1 MKREKGLRR
10 LPRGQRRSVEVAVP
24 KGFGGSNPLLRI
36 QKNAI
41 DAFILLRKG
50 VYLIAKKTK
59 IDLGWIN
66 SEGEEKMKQI
76 ESGVVSGG
84 EEVKTQGNEELEE
97 ILERSRTV
105 IKVIG
110 CGGSGTNTIQRMT
123 EEGIFGAELFAL
135 NTDAQ
140 HLLFSKVERKLLI
153 GKKTT
158 RGLGAG
164 SIPRLGEEAAKENE
178 DDIKSI
184 IEGADMVFV
193 TCGLGGGTG
202 TGAAPVVAQAAQD
215 AGALTIGVVTLPF
228 SAEGEVRIENMD
240 TGLETLREHTDT
252 LIVIPND
259 KLLDVVP
266 RLPLN
271 DAFRVADDVLMRA
284 VKGITELITK
294 PGLIN
299 LDFADVRTVMKD
311 GGMAMIG
318 FGESDGQ
325 NKAIDS
331 VRKAL
336 SSPLLEVDVSEA
348 KSALVN
354 VTGGDDMTVEEAE
367 GALQEVYRM
376 MNSDARII
384 WGVQLSPELKN
395 TMRTLLVVT
404 GVKSEQIY
412 ARKELKKEK
421 YGIEIVR

>member
-1 MKREKGLRR
+1 MRQIGDET
-10 LPRGQRRSVEVAVP
+10 V
-24 KGFGGSNPLLRI
+24 
-36 QKNAI
+36 
-41 DAFILLRKG
+41 
-50 VYLIAKKTK
+50 
-59 IDLGWIN
+59 
-66 SEGEEKMKQI
+66 SEG
-76 ESGVVSGG
+76 S
-84 EEVKTQGNEELEE
+84 EVKTMESGELEKV
-97 ILERSRTV
+97 LERSRTV

-123 EEGIFGAELFAL
+123 EEGIYGAELFAV

-140 HLLFSKVERKLLI
+140 DLLFKKVERKLLI

-164 SIPRLGEEAAKENE
+164 SIPRIGEEAARENE
-178 DDIKSI
+178 SDIKTI
-184 IEGADMVFV
+184 VEDADMVFI

-202 TGAAPVVAQAAQD
+202 TGSAPVVAQAAQE

-228 SAEGEVRIENMD
+228 SAEGLVRIEN
-240 TGLETLREHTDT
+240 TNYGLEKLRETTDT

-271 DAFRVADDVLMRA
+271 DAFKVADEVLMRS
-284 VKGITELITK
+284 VKGLTELITK

-325 NKAIDS
+325 SKAIES

-336 SSPLLEVDVSEA
+336 SSPLLEVDVTDA
-348 KSALVN
+348 KAALVN
-354 VTGGDDMTVEEAE
+354 VIGGEDMTVEEAE

-376 MNSDARII
+376 MNDEARII
-384 WGVQLSPELKN
+384 WGVQVSPELKN
-395 TMRTLLVVT
+395 MIRTLLIVT
-404 GVKSEQIY
+404 GVKSDQIY
-412 ARKELKKEK
+412 AGRDVRREK
-421 YGIEIVR
+421 FGIDIVH

>member
-1 MKREKGLRR
+1 MRQIGDE
-10 LPRGQRRSVEVAVP
+10 P
-24 KGFGGSNPLLRI
+24 
-36 QKNAI
+36 
-41 DAFILLRKG
+41 
-50 VYLIAKKTK
+50 VYK
-59 IDLGWIN
+59 
-66 SEGEEKMKQI
+66 
-76 ESGVVSGG
+76 G
-84 EEVKTQGNEELEE
+84 EEVKMMGDEELEKS
-97 ILERSRTV
+97 LERARTI

-123 EEGIFGAELFAL
+123 EEGIFGAELFAM

-164 SIPRLGEEAAKENE
+164 SIPRLGEEAARENE
-178 DDIKSI
+178 SDIKAI
-184 IEGADMVFV
+184 VENADMVFV

-202 TGAAPVVAQAAQD
+202 TGASPVVAQAAQE

-228 SAEGEVRIENMD
+228 SAEGAIRMEN
-240 TGLETLREHTDT
+240 TTYGLEMLRENTDT

-271 DAFRVADDVLMRA
+271 EAFRVADEVLMRS
-284 VKGITELITK
+284 VKGLTELITK

-325 NKAIDS
+325 NKAIES
-331 VRKAL
+331 VRKAV
-336 SSPLLEVDVSEA
+336 SSPLLEVDVTDA

-354 VTGGDDMTVEEAE
+354 VIGGEDMTVEEAE
-367 GALQEVYRM
+367 GALQEVYKM
-376 MNSDARII
+376 MNPDARII
-384 WGVQLSPELKN
+384 WGVQISPELKN
-395 TMRTLLVVT
+395 MIRTLLIVT

-412 ARKELKKEK
+412 ARKDVKKEK
-421 YGIEIVR
+421 FGIEIVR

>member
-1 MKREKGLRR
+1 MRQIGDE
-10 LPRGQRRSVEVAVP
+10 PVYEGQ
-24 KGFGGSNPLLRI
+24 
-36 QKNAI
+36 
-41 DAFILLRKG
+41 
-50 VYLIAKKTK
+50 
-59 IDLGWIN
+59 
-66 SEGEEKMKQI
+66 
-76 ESGVVSGG
+76 
-84 EEVKTQGNEELEE
+84 EVKIMRDEELEKS
-97 ILERSRTV
+97 LERARTI

-123 EEGIFGAELFAL
+123 EEGVFGAELFAL

-140 HLLFSKVERKLLI
+140 HLLFSKVERRLLI

-164 SIPRLGEEAAKENE
+164 SIPRFGEEAARENE
-178 DDIKSI
+178 TDIKALV
-184 IEGADMVFV
+184 ENADMVFV

-202 TGAAPVVAQAAQD
+202 TGAAPVVAQAAQE

-228 SAEGEVRIENMD
+228 SAEGAIRMDNMAY
-240 TGLETLREHTDT
+240 GLERLRENTDT

-271 DAFRVADDVLMRA
+271 EAFRVADEVLMRS
-284 VKGITELITK
+284 VKGLTELITK

-325 NKAIDS
+325 NKAIES
-331 VRKAL
+331 VRKAV
-336 SSPLLEVDVSEA
+336 SSPLLEVDVTDA
-348 KSALVN
+348 KAALVN
-354 VTGGDDMTVEEAE
+354 VIGGEDMTVEEAE
-367 GALQEVYRM
+367 GALQEVYKM
-376 MNSDARII
+376 MNPDARII
-384 WGVQLSPELKN
+384 WGVQIGPELKN
-395 TMRTLLVVT
+395 MIRTLLIVT

-412 ARKELKKEK
+412 ARKDIKKEK
-421 YGIEIVR
+421 FGIEIVR

>member
-1 MKREKGLRR
+1 MKHI
-10 LPRGQRRSVEVAVP
+10 
-24 KGFGGSNPLLRI
+24 GSGV
-36 QKNAI
+36 
-41 DAFILLRKG
+41 IL
-50 VYLIAKKTK
+50 
-59 IDLGWIN
+59 
-66 SEGEEKMKQI
+66 EGE
-76 ESGVVSGG
+76 
-84 EEVKTQGNEELEE
+84 EEVKTMGDEELEGL
-97 ILERSRTV
+97 LERSRTV
-105 IKVIG
+105 IKVSG

-123 EEGIFGAELFAL
+123 EEGVFGAELFAL

-140 HLLFSKVERKLLI
+140 HLLYAKVENKLLI

-164 SIPRLGEEAAKENE
+164 SIPRLGEEAAKEDE
-178 DDIKSI
+178 DDIKGI
-184 IEGADMVFV
+184 VDDADMVFV

-202 TGAAPVVAQAAQD
+202 TGAAPVVAQASQD

-228 SAEGEVRIENMD
+228 SAEGDVRRENTD
-240 TGLETLREHTDT
+240 TGLEMLRENTDT

-259 KLLDVVP
+259 KLLDIVP
-266 RLPLN
+266 RLSLN

-325 NKAIDS
+325 NKAIES

-336 SSPLLEVDVSEA
+336 SSPLLEVDVSGA

-367 GALQEVYRM
+367 GALQEVYNM
-376 MNSDARII
+376 MNPEARII
-384 WGVQLSPELKN
+384 WGVQVSPELKN

-404 GVKSEQIY
+404 GVKSDQIY
-412 ARKELKKEK
+412 ERREIKKEK

>member
-1 MKREKGLRR
+1 
-10 LPRGQRRSVEVAVP
+10 
-24 KGFGGSNPLLRI
+24 
-36 QKNAI
+36 
-41 DAFILLRKG
+41 
-50 VYLIAKKTK
+50 
-59 IDLGWIN
+59 
-66 SEGEEKMKQI
+66 MKQI
-76 ESGVVSGG
+76 
-84 EEVKTQGNEELEE
+84 GNERVCEGVEAEAKIVGDEELQKT
-97 ILERSRTV
+97 LERARTV

-123 EEGIFGAELFAL
+123 EEGIFGAELYAL

-164 SIPRLGEEAAKENE
+164 SIPRLGEEAARENE
-178 DDIKSI
+178 SEIRAMV
-184 IEGADMVFV
+184 ENADMVFV

-202 TGAAPVVAQAAQD
+202 TGAAPVVAEAAQE

-228 SAEGEVRIENMD
+228 SAEGAVRMENMLY
-240 TGLETLREHTDT
+240 GLERLREHTDT

-259 KLLDVVP
+259 KLLNVVP

-271 DAFRVADDVLMRA
+271 EAFRVADEVLMRS
-284 VKGITELITK
+284 VKGLTELITK

-325 NKAIDS
+325 NKAIES

-336 SSPLLEVDVSEA
+336 SSPLLEVDVTDA

-354 VTGGDDMTVEEAE
+354 VIGGEDMTVEEAE
-367 GALQEVYRM
+367 GALQEIYKM
-376 MNSDARII
+376 LSPEARII
-384 WGVQLSPELKN
+384 WGVQISPEMKN
-395 TMRTLLVVT
+395 MIRTLLIVT
-404 GVKSEQIY
+404 GVKSDQIY
-412 ARKELKKEK
+412 ARKDVKRERF
-421 YGIEIVR
+421 GIEIVR

>member
-1 MKREKGLRR
+1 M
-10 LPRGQRRSVEVAVP
+10 QA
-24 KGFGGSNPLLRI
+24 
-36 QKNAI
+36 
-41 DAFILLRKG
+41 
-50 VYLIAKKTK
+50 
-59 IDLGWIN
+59 
-66 SEGEEKMKQI
+66 
-76 ESGVVSGG
+76 
-84 EEVKTQGNEELEE
+84 EELEKV
-97 ILERSRTV
+97 LEQSRTI

-123 EEGIFGAELFAL
+123 EEGIFGAELYAL

-153 GKKTT
+153 GRKTT

-164 SIPRLGEEAAKENE
+164 SIPKLGEEAARENDADIRTIVE
-178 DDIKSI
+178 D
-184 IEGADMVFV
+184 ADMVFV

-202 TGAAPVVAQAAQD
+202 TGSAPVVAQAAQE

-228 SAEGEVRIENMD
+228 SAEGEVRRDNMD
-240 TGLETLREHTDT
+240 YGLSRLRENTDT

-271 DAFRVADDVLMRA
+271 EAFKVADDVLMRA
-284 VKGITELITK
+284 VKGLTELITK

-325 NKAIDS
+325 SKAIES

-336 SSPLLEVDVSEA
+336 SSPLLEVEVSDA
-348 KSALVN
+348 KAALVN
-354 VTGGDDMTVEEAE
+354 VIGGSDMTVEEAE

-376 MNSDARII
+376 MNPDARII
-384 WGVQLSPELKN
+384 WGVQISPELKN
-395 TMRTLLVVT
+395 MIRTLLIVT
-404 GVKSEQIY
+404 GVKSDQIY
-412 ARKELKKEK
+412 ERKEVRKERF
-421 YGIEIVR
+421 GIEIVH

>member
-1 MKREKGLRR
+1 MRQMGNET
-10 LPRGQRRSVEVAVP
+10 V
-24 KGFGGSNPLLRI
+24 
-36 QKNAI
+36 
-41 DAFILLRKG
+41 
-50 VYLIAKKTK
+50 
-59 IDLGWIN
+59 
-66 SEGEEKMKQI
+66 SE
-76 ESGVVSGG
+76 G
-84 EEVKTQGNEELEE
+84 EEVKTMDSEE
-97 ILERSRTV
+97 IEKVLEKSRTI

-140 HLLFSKVERKLLI
+140 HLLFSKVDRKLLI

-164 SIPRLGEEAAKENE
+164 SIPRLGEEAARENDTDIRAMVE
-178 DDIKSI
+178 D
-184 IEGADMVFV
+184 ADMVFV

-202 TGAAPVVAQAAQD
+202 TGSAPVVAQASQEV
-215 AGALTIGVVTLPF
+215 GALTIGVVTLPF
-228 SAEGEVRIENMD
+228 SAEGEVRIENMYY
-240 TGLETLREHTDT
+240 GLDKLRENTDT

-271 DAFRVADDVLMRA
+271 EAFKVADDVLMRS
-284 VKGITELITK
+284 VKGLTELITK

-325 NKAIDS
+325 NKAIES

-336 SSPLLEVDVSEA
+336 SSPLLEVEVSDA
-348 KSALVN
+348 KAALVN
-354 VTGGDDMTVEEAE
+354 VIGGEDMTVEEAE

-376 MNSDARII
+376 MNPEARII
-384 WGVQLSPELKN
+384 WGVQVSPELKN
-395 TMRTLLVVT
+395 MIRTLLIVT

-412 ARKELKKEK
+412 DRKDVKKEK
-421 YGIEIVR
+421 FGIEIVR

>member
-1 MKREKGLRR
+1 
-10 LPRGQRRSVEVAVP
+10 
-24 KGFGGSNPLLRI
+24 
-36 QKNAI
+36 
-41 DAFILLRKG
+41 
-50 VYLIAKKTK
+50 
-59 IDLGWIN
+59 
-66 SEGEEKMKQI
+66 MKQI
-76 ESGVVSGG
+76 GSKAVLE
-84 EEVKTQGNEELEE
+84 EREVKTSENDELEG
-97 ILERSRTV
+97 ILERSKTI

-110 CGGSGTNTIQRMT
+110 CGGSGTNSIQRMT
-123 EEGIFGAELFAL
+123 EEGVFGAELFAL

-140 HLLFSKVERKLLI
+140 HLLFSKVERRLLI

-178 DDIKSI
+178 DDIKLI
-184 IEGADMVFV
+184 IEDADMVFV

-215 AGALTIGVVTLPF
+215 VGALTIGVVTLPF
-228 SAEGEVRIENMD
+228 SAEGEVRMENMD
-240 TGLETLREHTDT
+240 TGLETLRANTDT

-325 NKAIDS
+325 NKATES

-336 SSPLLEVDVSEA
+336 SSPLLEVDVSAA

-354 VTGGDDMTVEEAE
+354 VTGGEDMTVEEAE

-395 TMRTLLVVT
+395 RMRTLLVVT

>member
-1 MKREKGLRR
+1 MN
-10 LPRGQRRSVEVAVP
+10 QVESGAV
-24 KGFGGSNPLLRI
+24 L
-36 QKNAI
+36 
-41 DAFILLRKG
+41 
-50 VYLIAKKTK
+50 
-59 IDLGWIN
+59 
-66 SEGEEKMKQI
+66 EGEEARIM
-76 ESGVVSGG
+76 
-84 EEVKTQGNEELEE
+84 GNAELEGM
-97 ILERSRTV
+97 LEKARTV

-110 CGGSGTNTIQRMT
+110 CGGSGTNSIQRMT
-123 EEGIFGAELFAL
+123 EEGIFGADLFAL

-164 SIPRLGEEAAKENE
+164 SIPRLGEEAARENE

-184 IEGADMVFV
+184 VDDADMVFV

-202 TGAAPVVAQAAQD
+202 TGSAPIVAQAAQD

-228 SAEGEVRIENMD
+228 HAEGEVRRENCNM
-240 TGLETLREHTDT
+240 GLEALRENTDT

-259 KLLDVVP
+259 KLLDTVP

-294 PGLIN
+294 SGLIN

-325 NKAIDS
+325 DKAIES
-331 VRKAL
+331 VKKAL
-336 SSPLLEVDVSEA
+336 SSPLLEVDVADA
-348 KSALVN
+348 KAALIN

-367 GALQEVYRM
+367 GSLQEVYKL
-376 MNSDARII
+376 MNPETRII
-384 WGVQLSPELKN
+384 WGVQISSELQN

-412 ARKELKKEK
+412 ARKDMKGER
-421 YGIEIVR
+421 YGIELVQ

>member
-1 MKREKGLRR
+1 MRQIGNET
-10 LPRGQRRSVEVAVP
+10 V
-24 KGFGGSNPLLRI
+24 
-36 QKNAI
+36 
-41 DAFILLRKG
+41 
-50 VYLIAKKTK
+50 T
-59 IDLGWIN
+59 
-66 SEGEEKMKQI
+66 EE
-76 ESGVVSGG
+76 
-84 EEVKTQGNEELEE
+84 EEVKTMADGELEKA
-97 ILERSRTV
+97 LEKARTI
-105 IKVIG
+105 IKVLG

-123 EEGIFGAELFAL
+123 EEGIFGAELFAM

-164 SIPRLGEEAAKENE
+164 SIPRLGEEAAREN
-178 DDIKSI
+178 DTDIKTI
-184 IEGADMVFV
+184 VEDADMVFV

-202 TGAAPVVAQAAQD
+202 TGSAPVVAQAAQE

-228 SAEGEVRIENMD
+228 SAEGEVRIEN
-240 TGLETLREHTDT
+240 TEYGLEKLRENTDT

-259 KLLDVVP
+259 KLLDAVP

-271 DAFRVADDVLMRA
+271 EAFKVADDVLMRA

-318 FGESDGQ
+318 FGEADGQ
-325 NKAIDS
+325 NKAIES

-336 SSPLLEVDVSEA
+336 SSPLLEVEVTNA
-348 KSALVN
+348 KAALVN
-354 VTGGDDMTVEEAE
+354 VIGGEDMTVEEAE

-376 MNSDARII
+376 MNPEARII
-384 WGVQLSPELKN
+384 WGVQVSPELKN
-395 TMRTLLVVT
+395 MIRTLLIVT

-412 ARKELKKEK
+412 ARKDVKKERF
-421 YGIEIVR
+421 GIEIVR

>member
-1 MKREKGLRR
+1 MRQIGDE
-10 LPRGQRRSVEVAVP
+10 PVYEGQ
-24 KGFGGSNPLLRI
+24 
-36 QKNAI
+36 
-41 DAFILLRKG
+41 
-50 VYLIAKKTK
+50 
-59 IDLGWIN
+59 
-66 SEGEEKMKQI
+66 
-76 ESGVVSGG
+76 
-84 EEVKTQGNEELEE
+84 EVKIMRDEELEKS
-97 ILERSRTV
+97 LERARTI

-123 EEGIFGAELFAL
+123 EEGVFGAELFAL

-140 HLLFSKVERKLLI
+140 HLLFSKVERRLLI

-164 SIPRLGEEAAKENE
+164 SIPRLGEEAARENE
-178 DDIKSI
+178 TDIKALV
-184 IEGADMVFV
+184 ENADMVFV

-202 TGAAPVVAQAAQD
+202 TGAAPVVAQAAQE

-228 SAEGEVRIENMD
+228 SAEGAIRMDNMAY
-240 TGLETLREHTDT
+240 GLERLRENTDT

-271 DAFRVADDVLMRA
+271 EAFRVADEVLMRS
-284 VKGITELITK
+284 VKGLTELITK

-325 NKAIDS
+325 NKAIES
-331 VRKAL
+331 VRKAV
-336 SSPLLEVDVSEA
+336 SSPLLEVDVTDA
-348 KSALVN
+348 KAALVN
-354 VTGGDDMTVEEAE
+354 VIGGEDMTVEEAE
-367 GALQEVYRM
+367 GALQEVYKM
-376 MNSDARII
+376 MNPDARII
-384 WGVQLSPELKN
+384 WGVQIGPELKN
-395 TMRTLLVVT
+395 MIRTLLIVT

-412 ARKELKKEK
+412 ARKDLKKEK
-421 YGIEIVR
+421 FGIEIVR

>member
-1 MKREKGLRR
+1 
-10 LPRGQRRSVEVAVP
+10 
-24 KGFGGSNPLLRI
+24 
-36 QKNAI
+36 
-41 DAFILLRKG
+41 
-50 VYLIAKKTK
+50 
-59 IDLGWIN
+59 
-66 SEGEEKMKQI
+66 MKQVG
-76 ESGVVSGG
+76 SGVVLEGK
-84 EEVKTQGNEELEE
+84 EEVKTMGDEELEG
-97 ILERSRTV
+97 LLKRSRTV
-105 IKVIG
+105 IKVSG

-140 HLLFSKVERKLLI
+140 HLLYAKVEKKLLI

-164 SIPRLGEEAAKENE
+164 SIPRLGEESARE
-178 DDIKSI
+178 DEEDIKAI
-184 IEGADMVFV
+184 VEDADMVFV

-202 TGAAPVVAQAAQD
+202 TGASPVVAQAAQD
-215 AGALTIGVVTLPF
+215 VGALTIGVVTLPF
-228 SAEGEVRIENMD
+228 SAEGNVRRENTD
-240 TGLETLREHTDT
+240 TGLEMLREHTDT

-259 KLLDVVP
+259 KLLDIVP
-266 RLPLN
+266 RLSLN

-325 NKAIDS
+325 NKAIES

-336 SSPLLEVDVSEA
+336 SSPLLEVDVSDA

-354 VTGGDDMTVEEAE
+354 VTGGEDMTVEEAE
-367 GALQEVYRM
+367 GALQEVYKM
-376 MNSDARII
+376 MNPDARII
-384 WGVQLSPELKN
+384 WGVQISPELKN

-412 ARKELKKEK
+412 ARKEMKKEK

>member
-1 MKREKGLRR
+1 MREIGDE
-10 LPRGQRRSVEVAVP
+10 PVCE
-24 KGFGGSNPLLRI
+24 
-36 QKNAI
+36 
-41 DAFILLRKG
+41 
-50 VYLIAKKTK
+50 
-59 IDLGWIN
+59 
-66 SEGEEKMKQI
+66 
-76 ESGVVSGG
+76 G
-84 EEVKTQGNEELEE
+84 EEVKIMRDEELEKS
-97 ILERSRTV
+97 LERARTI

-123 EEGIFGAELFAL
+123 EEGVFGAELFAL

-140 HLLFSKVERKLLI
+140 HLLFSKVERRLLI

-164 SIPRLGEEAAKENE
+164 SIPRLGEEAARENE
-178 DDIKSI
+178 SDIKTI
-184 IEGADMVFV
+184 VENADMVFV

-202 TGAAPVVAQAAQD
+202 TGAAPIVAQAAQE

-228 SAEGEVRIENMD
+228 SAEGMIRMDNMAY
-240 TGLETLREHTDT
+240 GLERLRENTDT

-271 DAFRVADDVLMRA
+271 EAFRVADEVLMRS

-325 NKAIDS
+325 NKAIES
-331 VRKAL
+331 VRKAV
-336 SSPLLEVDVSEA
+336 SSPLLEVDVTDA
-348 KSALVN
+348 KAALVN
-354 VTGGDDMTVEEAE
+354 VIGGEDMTVEEAE
-367 GALQEVYRM
+367 GALQEVYKM
-376 MNSDARII
+376 MNPDARII
-384 WGVQLSPELKN
+384 WGVQVSPELKN
-395 TMRTLLVVT
+395 MIRTLLIVT

-412 ARKELKKEK
+412 ARKDIKKEK
-421 YGIEIVR
+421 FGIEIVR

>member
-1 MKREKGLRR
+1 MRQMGDET
-10 LPRGQRRSVEVAVP
+10 
-24 KGFGGSNPLLRI
+24 I
-36 QKNAI
+36 
-41 DAFILLRKG
+41 
-50 VYLIAKKTK
+50 
-59 IDLGWIN
+59 
-66 SEGEEKMKQI
+66 
-76 ESGVVSGG
+76 SGG
-84 EEVKTQGNEELEE
+84 DEVKTMEAEELEKV
-97 ILERSRTV
+97 LERSRTI

-123 EEGIFGAELFAL
+123 EEGIYGADLFAL

-140 HLLFSKVERKLLI
+140 HLLFSKVDRKLLI

-164 SIPRLGEEAAKENE
+164 SIPRLGEEAAREN
-178 DDIKSI
+178 DTDIKSMV
-184 IEGADMVFV
+184 EDADMVFV

-202 TGAAPVVAQAAQD
+202 TGSAPVVAQAAQE

-228 SAEGEVRIENMD
+228 SAEGQVRIENMD
-240 TGLETLREHTDT
+240 YGLEKLRENTDT

-271 DAFRVADDVLMRA
+271 EAFKVADDVLMRS
-284 VKGITELITK
+284 VKGLTELITK

-325 NKAIDS
+325 NKAIES

-336 SSPLLEVDVSEA
+336 SSPLLEVEVTDA
-348 KSALVN
+348 KAALVN
-354 VTGGDDMTVEEAE
+354 VIGGGDMTVEEAE

-376 MNSDARII
+376 MNPEARII
-384 WGVQLSPELKN
+384 WGVQVSPELKN
-395 TMRTLLVVT
+395 MIRTLLIVT

-412 ARKELKKEK
+412 DRKDMKKEK
-421 YGIEIVR
+421 FGIDIVR

>member
-1 MKREKGLRR
+1 M
-10 LPRGQRRSVEVAVP
+10 QA
-24 KGFGGSNPLLRI
+24 
-36 QKNAI
+36 
-41 DAFILLRKG
+41 
-50 VYLIAKKTK
+50 
-59 IDLGWIN
+59 
-66 SEGEEKMKQI
+66 
-76 ESGVVSGG
+76 
-84 EEVKTQGNEELEE
+84 EELEKV
-97 ILERSRTV
+97 LEQARTI

-123 EEGIFGAELFAL
+123 EEGIFGAELYAL

-153 GKKTT
+153 GRKTT

-164 SIPRLGEEAAKENE
+164 SIPKLGEEAARENDADIRTIVE
-178 DDIKSI
+178 D
-184 IEGADMVFV
+184 ADMVFV

-202 TGAAPVVAQAAQD
+202 TGSAPVVAQAAQE

-228 SAEGEVRIENMD
+228 SAEGEVRHDNMD
-240 TGLETLREHTDT
+240 YGLSRLRENTDT

-271 DAFRVADDVLMRA
+271 EAFKVADDVLMRA
-284 VKGITELITK
+284 VKGLTELITK

-325 NKAIDS
+325 SKAIES

-336 SSPLLEVDVSEA
+336 SSPLLEVEVSDA
-348 KSALVN
+348 KAALVN
-354 VTGGDDMTVEEAE
+354 VIGGNDMTVEEAE

-376 MNSDARII
+376 MNPDARII
-384 WGVQLSPELKN
+384 WGVQVSPELKN
-395 TMRTLLVVT
+395 MIRTLLIVT
-404 GVKSEQIY
+404 GVKSDQIY
-412 ARKELKKEK
+412 ERKEVRKERF
-421 YGIEIVR
+421 GIEIVH

>member
-1 MKREKGLRR
+1 MRQIGNEAF
-10 LPRGQRRSVEVAVP
+10 S
-24 KGFGGSNPLLRI
+24 
-36 QKNAI
+36 QK
-41 DAFILLRKG
+41 
-50 VYLIAKKTK
+50 
-59 IDLGWIN
+59 
-66 SEGEEKMKQI
+66 EEIRTMQA
-76 ESGVVSGG
+76 
-84 EEVKTQGNEELEE
+84 EELEKV
-97 ILERSRTV
+97 LEQARTI

-123 EEGIFGAELFAL
+123 EEGIFGAELYAL

-153 GKKTT
+153 GRKTT

-164 SIPRLGEEAAKENE
+164 SIPKLGEEAARENDADIRTIVE
-178 DDIKSI
+178 D
-184 IEGADMVFV
+184 ADMVFV

-202 TGAAPVVAQAAQD
+202 TGSAPVVAQAAQE

-228 SAEGEVRIENMD
+228 SAEGEVRRDNMD
-240 TGLETLREHTDT
+240 YGLSRLRENTDT

-271 DAFRVADDVLMRA
+271 EAFKVADDVLMRA
-284 VKGITELITK
+284 VKGLTELITK

-325 NKAIDS
+325 SKAIES

-336 SSPLLEVDVSEA
+336 SSPLLEVEVSDA
-348 KSALVN
+348 KAALVN
-354 VTGGDDMTVEEAE
+354 VIGGNDMTVEEAE

-376 MNSDARII
+376 MNPDARII
-384 WGVQLSPELKN
+384 WGVQVSPELKN
-395 TMRTLLVVT
+395 MIRTLLIVT

-412 ARKELKKEK
+412 ERKEVRKERF
-421 YGIEIVR
+421 GIEIVH

>member
-1 MKREKGLRR
+1 M
-10 LPRGQRRSVEVAVP
+10 QA
-24 KGFGGSNPLLRI
+24 
-36 QKNAI
+36 
-41 DAFILLRKG
+41 
-50 VYLIAKKTK
+50 
-59 IDLGWIN
+59 
-66 SEGEEKMKQI
+66 
-76 ESGVVSGG
+76 
-84 EEVKTQGNEELEE
+84 EELEKV
-97 ILERSRTV
+97 LEQARTI

-123 EEGIFGAELFAL
+123 EEGIFGAELYAL

-140 HLLFSKVERKLLI
+140 HLLFSKVDRKLLI
-153 GKKTT
+153 GRKTT

-164 SIPRLGEEAAKENE
+164 SIPKLGEEAARENDADIRTIVE
-178 DDIKSI
+178 D
-184 IEGADMVFV
+184 ADMVFV

-202 TGAAPVVAQAAQD
+202 TGSAPVVAQAAQE

-228 SAEGEVRIENMD
+228 SAEGEVRRDNMD
-240 TGLETLREHTDT
+240 YGLSRLRENTDT

-271 DAFRVADDVLMRA
+271 EAFKVADDVLMRA
-284 VKGITELITK
+284 VKGLTELITK

-325 NKAIDS
+325 SKAIES

-336 SSPLLEVDVSEA
+336 SSPLLEVEVSDA
-348 KSALVN
+348 KAALVN
-354 VTGGDDMTVEEAE
+354 VIGGNDMTVEEAE

-376 MNSDARII
+376 MNPDARII
-384 WGVQLSPELKN
+384 WGVQVSPELKN
-395 TMRTLLVVT
+395 MIRTLLIVT
-404 GVKSEQIY
+404 GVKSDQIY
-412 ARKELKKEK
+412 ERKEVRKERF
-421 YGIEIVR
+421 GIEIVH

>member
-1 MKREKGLRR
+1 MRQMGDET
-10 LPRGQRRSVEVAVP
+10 V
-24 KGFGGSNPLLRI
+24 
-36 QKNAI
+36 
-41 DAFILLRKG
+41 
-50 VYLIAKKTK
+50 
-59 IDLGWIN
+59 
-66 SEGEEKMKQI
+66 SEG
-76 ESGVVSGG
+76 S
-84 EEVKTQGNEELEE
+84 EVKTMESGELEK
-97 ILERSRTV
+97 ILERARTI

-123 EEGIFGAELFAL
+123 EEGIYGAELFAV

-140 HLLFSKVERKLLI
+140 DLLYKKVERKLLI

-164 SIPRLGEEAAKENE
+164 SIPRIGEEAARENE
-178 DDIKSI
+178 TDIRTI
-184 IEGADMVFV
+184 VEDADMVFV

-202 TGAAPVVAQAAQD
+202 TGSAPVVAQAAQE

-228 SAEGEVRIENMD
+228 SAEGMVRIEN
-240 TGLETLREHTDT
+240 TNYGLEKLRENTDT

-271 DAFRVADDVLMRA
+271 EAFKVADEVLMRS
-284 VKGITELITK
+284 VKGLTELITK

-325 NKAIDS
+325 SKAIES

-336 SSPLLEVDVSEA
+336 SSPLLEVDVTDA
-348 KSALVN
+348 KAALVN
-354 VTGGDDMTVEEAE
+354 VIGGEDMTVEEAE

-376 MNSDARII
+376 MNDEARII
-384 WGVQLSPELKN
+384 WGVQVSPELKN
-395 TMRTLLVVT
+395 MIRTLLIVT
-404 GVKSEQIY
+404 GVKSDQIY
-412 ARKELKKEK
+412 AGKDVRREK
-421 YGIEIVR
+421 FGIDIVH

>member
-1 MKREKGLRR
+1 
-10 LPRGQRRSVEVAVP
+10 
-24 KGFGGSNPLLRI
+24 
-36 QKNAI
+36 
-41 DAFILLRKG
+41 
-50 VYLIAKKTK
+50 
-59 IDLGWIN
+59 
-66 SEGEEKMKQI
+66 MKQVG
-76 ESGVVSGG
+76 SGVVLEGK
-84 EEVKTQGNEELEE
+84 EEVKTMGDEELEG
-97 ILERSRTV
+97 LLKRSRTV
-105 IKVIG
+105 IKVSG

-140 HLLFSKVERKLLI
+140 HLLFAKVEKKLLI

-164 SIPRLGEEAAKENE
+164 SIPRLGEESARE
-178 DDIKSI
+178 DEEDIKAI
-184 IEGADMVFV
+184 VEDADMVFV

-202 TGAAPVVAQAAQD
+202 TGASPVVAQAAQD
-215 AGALTIGVVTLPF
+215 VGALTIGVVTLPF
-228 SAEGEVRIENMD
+228 SAEGNVRRENTD
-240 TGLETLREHTDT
+240 TGLEMLREHTDT

-259 KLLDVVP
+259 KLLDIVP
-266 RLPLN
+266 RLSLN

-325 NKAIDS
+325 NKAIES

-336 SSPLLEVDVSEA
+336 SSPLLEVDVSGA

-354 VTGGDDMTVEEAE
+354 VTGGEDMTVEEAE
-367 GALQEVYRM
+367 GALQEVYKM
-376 MNSDARII
+376 MNPDARII
-384 WGVQLSPELKN
+384 WGVQISPELKN

-412 ARKELKKEK
+412 ARKEMKKEK

>member
-1 MKREKGLRR
+1 
-10 LPRGQRRSVEVAVP
+10 
-24 KGFGGSNPLLRI
+24 
-36 QKNAI
+36 
-41 DAFILLRKG
+41 
-50 VYLIAKKTK
+50 
-59 IDLGWIN
+59 
-66 SEGEEKMKQI
+66 MKQVG
-76 ESGVVSGG
+76 SGVVLEGK
-84 EEVKTQGNEELEE
+84 EEVKTMGDEELEG
-97 ILERSRTV
+97 LLKRSRTV
-105 IKVIG
+105 IKVSG

-140 HLLFSKVERKLLI
+140 HLLFAKVEKKLLI

-164 SIPRLGEEAAKENE
+164 SIPRLGEESARE
-178 DDIKSI
+178 DEEDIKAI
-184 IEGADMVFV
+184 VEDADMVFI

-215 AGALTIGVVTLPF
+215 VGALTIGVVTLPF
-228 SAEGEVRIENMD
+228 SAEGNVRRENTD
-240 TGLETLREHTDT
+240 TGLEMLREHTDT

-259 KLLDVVP
+259 KLLDIVP
-266 RLPLN
+266 RLSLN

-325 NKAIDS
+325 NKAIES

-336 SSPLLEVDVSEA
+336 SSPLLEVDVSGA

-354 VTGGDDMTVEEAE
+354 VTGGEDMTVEEAE
-367 GALQEVYRM
+367 GALQEVYKM
-376 MNSDARII
+376 MNPDARII
-384 WGVQLSPELKN
+384 WGVQISPELKN

-412 ARKELKKEK
+412 ARKEMKKEK

>member
-1 MKREKGLRR
+1 
-10 LPRGQRRSVEVAVP
+10 
-24 KGFGGSNPLLRI
+24 
-36 QKNAI
+36 
-41 DAFILLRKG
+41 
-50 VYLIAKKTK
+50 
-59 IDLGWIN
+59 
-66 SEGEEKMKQI
+66 MKQVG
-76 ESGVVSGG
+76 SGVVLEGK
-84 EEVKTQGNEELEE
+84 EEVKTMGDEELEG
-97 ILERSRTV
+97 LLKRSRTV
-105 IKVIG
+105 IKVSG

-140 HLLFSKVERKLLI
+140 HLLYAKVDKKLLI

-164 SIPRLGEEAAKENE
+164 SIPRLGEESARE
-178 DDIKSI
+178 DEEDIKAI
-184 IEGADMVFV
+184 VEDADMVFV

-202 TGAAPVVAQAAQD
+202 TGASPVVAQAAQD
-215 AGALTIGVVTLPF
+215 VGALTIGVVTLPF
-228 SAEGEVRIENMD
+228 SAEGNVRRENTD
-240 TGLETLREHTDT
+240 TGLEMLREHTDT

-259 KLLDVVP
+259 KLLDIVP
-266 RLPLN
+266 RLSLN

-325 NKAIDS
+325 NKAIES

-336 SSPLLEVDVSEA
+336 SSPLLEVDVSDA

-354 VTGGDDMTVEEAE
+354 VTGGEDMTVEEAE
-367 GALQEVYRM
+367 GALQEVYKM
-376 MNSDARII
+376 MNPDARII
-384 WGVQLSPELKN
+384 WGVQISPELKN

-412 ARKELKKEK
+412 ARKEMKKEK

>member
-1 MKREKGLRR
+1 LIKR
-10 LPRGQRRSVEVAVP
+10 
-24 KGFGGSNPLLRI
+24 
-36 QKNAI
+36 
-41 DAFILLRKG
+41 
-50 VYLIAKKTK
+50 
-59 IDLGWIN
+59 
-66 SEGEEKMKQI
+66 EGEEKMRQI
-76 ESGVVSGG
+76 GDETVSVG
-84 EEVKTQGNEELEE
+84 EEVRTMEAEELEK
-97 ILERSRTV
+97 ILERSRTI

-140 HLLFSKVERKLLI
+140 HLLFSKVDRKLLI

-164 SIPRLGEEAAKENE
+164 SIPRFGEEAAREN
-178 DDIKSI
+178 DTDIKSMV
-184 IEGADMVFV
+184 EDADMVFV

-202 TGAAPVVAQAAQD
+202 TGASPVVAQAAQE

-228 SAEGEVRIENMD
+228 SAEGEVRIEN
-240 TGLETLREHTDT
+240 TNYGLEKLRENTDT

-271 DAFRVADDVLMRA
+271 EAFKVADDVLMRA
-284 VKGITELITK
+284 VKGLTELITK

-325 NKAIDS
+325 NKAIES

-336 SSPLLEVDVSEA
+336 SSPLLEVDVTDA
-348 KSALVN
+348 KAALVN
-354 VTGGDDMTVEEAE
+354 VIGGGDMTVEEAE
-367 GALQEVYRM
+367 GALQEVYKM
-376 MNSDARII
+376 MNPEARII
-384 WGVQLSPELKN
+384 WGVQISPELKN
-395 TMRTLLVVT
+395 MIRTLLIVT

-412 ARKELKKEK
+412 ERKDVKKERV
-421 YGIEIVR
+421 GIEIVR

>member
-1 MKREKGLRR
+1 
-10 LPRGQRRSVEVAVP
+10 
-24 KGFGGSNPLLRI
+24 
-36 QKNAI
+36 
-41 DAFILLRKG
+41 
-50 VYLIAKKTK
+50 
-59 IDLGWIN
+59 
-66 SEGEEKMKQI
+66 MKQI
-76 ESGVVSGG
+76 ENERMYEGA
-84 EEVKTQGNEELEE
+84 EAEAKTVGDEELQKT
-97 ILERSRTV
+97 LERARTV

-123 EEGIFGAELFAL
+123 DEGIFGAELFAL

-164 SIPRLGEEAAKENE
+164 SIPRLGEEAARENE
-178 DDIKSI
+178 MDIKAMV
-184 IEGADMVFV
+184 ENADMVFV

-202 TGAAPVVAQAAQD
+202 TGAAPVVAQAAQE

-228 SAEGEVRIENMD
+228 SAEGAVRMENMVY
-240 TGLETLREHTDT
+240 GLEQLRENTDT

-271 DAFRVADDVLMRA
+271 EAFRVADEVLMRS
-284 VKGITELITK
+284 VKGLTELITK

-325 NKAIDS
+325 NKAIES
-331 VRKAL
+331 VRRAV
-336 SSPLLEVDVSEA
+336 SSPLLEVDVTDA
-348 KSALVN
+348 KAALVN
-354 VTGGDDMTVEEAE
+354 VIGGEDMTVEEAE
-367 GALQEVYRM
+367 GALQEVYKM
-376 MNSDARII
+376 MNPEARII
-384 WGVQLSPELKN
+384 WGVQISPEMKN
-395 TMRTLLVVT
+395 MIRTLLIVT

-412 ARKELKKEK
+412 ARKDVKRERF
-421 YGIEIVR
+421 GIEIVR

>member
-1 MKREKGLRR
+1 MDEIRTM
-10 LPRGQRRSVEVAVP
+10 QA
-24 KGFGGSNPLLRI
+24 
-36 QKNAI
+36 
-41 DAFILLRKG
+41 
-50 VYLIAKKTK
+50 
-59 IDLGWIN
+59 
-66 SEGEEKMKQI
+66 
-76 ESGVVSGG
+76 
-84 EEVKTQGNEELEE
+84 EELEKV
-97 ILERSRTV
+97 LEQSRTI

-123 EEGIFGAELFAL
+123 EEGIFGAELYAL

-153 GKKTT
+153 GRKTT

-164 SIPRLGEEAAKENE
+164 SIPKLGEEAARENDADIRTIVE
-178 DDIKSI
+178 D
-184 IEGADMVFV
+184 ADMVFV

-202 TGAAPVVAQAAQD
+202 TGSAPVVAQAAQE

-228 SAEGEVRIENMD
+228 SAEGEVRRDNTD
-240 TGLETLREHTDT
+240 YGLSRLRENTDT

-271 DAFRVADDVLMRA
+271 EAFKVADDVLMRA
-284 VKGITELITK
+284 VKGLTELITK

-325 NKAIDS
+325 SKAIES

-336 SSPLLEVDVSEA
+336 SSPLLEVEVSDA
-348 KSALVN
+348 KAALVN
-354 VTGGDDMTVEEAE
+354 VIGGNDMTVDEAE

-376 MNSDARII
+376 MNPDARII
-384 WGVQLSPELKN
+384 WGVQVSPELKN
-395 TMRTLLVVT
+395 MIRTLLIVT
-404 GVKSEQIY
+404 GVKSNQIY
-412 ARKELKKEK
+412 ERKEVRKERF
-421 YGIEIVR
+421 GIEIVH

>member
-1 MKREKGLRR
+1 
-10 LPRGQRRSVEVAVP
+10 
-24 KGFGGSNPLLRI
+24 
-36 QKNAI
+36 
-41 DAFILLRKG
+41 
-50 VYLIAKKTK
+50 
-59 IDLGWIN
+59 
-66 SEGEEKMKQI
+66 MKQI
-76 ESGVVSGG
+76 ENERMYEGT
-84 EEVKTQGNEELEE
+84 EAEAKTVGDEELQKT
-97 ILERSRTV
+97 LERARTV

-123 EEGIFGAELFAL
+123 DEGIFGAELFAL

-140 HLLFSKVERKLLI
+140 HLLFSKVERRLLI

-164 SIPRLGEEAAKENE
+164 SIPRLGEEAARENE
-178 DDIKSI
+178 TDIKTMV
-184 IEGADMVFV
+184 ENADMVFV

-202 TGAAPVVAQAAQD
+202 TGAAPVVAQSAQE

-228 SAEGEVRIENMD
+228 SAEGAIRMENMVY
-240 TGLETLREHTDT
+240 GLEKLRENTDT

-271 DAFRVADDVLMRA
+271 DAFRVADEVLMRS
-284 VKGITELITK
+284 VKGLTELITK

-325 NKAIDS
+325 NKAIES
-331 VRKAL
+331 VRKAV
-336 SSPLLEVDVSEA
+336 SSPLLEVDVTDA
-348 KSALVN
+348 KAALVN
-354 VTGGDDMTVEEAE
+354 VIGGEDMTVEEAE
-367 GALQEVYRM
+367 GALQEVYKM
-376 MNSDARII
+376 MNPEARII
-384 WGVQLSPELKN
+384 WGVQISPEMKN
-395 TMRTLLVVT
+395 MIRTLLIVT

-412 ARKELKKEK
+412 ARKDVKREK
-421 YGIEIVR
+421 FGIEIVR

>member
-1 MKREKGLRR
+1 MRR
-10 LPRGQRRSVEVAVP
+10 MGDETVSEV
-24 KGFGGSNPLLRI
+24 
-36 QKNAI
+36 
-41 DAFILLRKG
+41 
-50 VYLIAKKTK
+50 
-59 IDLGWIN
+59 
-66 SEGEEKMKQI
+66 
-76 ESGVVSGG
+76 
-84 EEVKTQGNEELEE
+84 EEVRRMETEELEK
-97 ILERSRTV
+97 ILEQSRTV

-123 EEGIFGAELFAL
+123 EEGILGAELFAL

-140 HLLFSKVERKLLI
+140 HLLFSKVDRKLLI
-153 GKKTT
+153 GRKTT

-164 SIPRLGEEAAKENE
+164 SIPRFGEEAAREN
-178 DDIKSI
+178 DSDIKSMV
-184 IEGADMVFV
+184 EDADMVFV

-202 TGAAPVVAQAAQD
+202 TGAAPVVAQAAQE

-228 SAEGEVRIENMD
+228 SAEGEVRMEN
-240 TGLETLREHTDT
+240 TNYGLEKLREDTDT

-271 DAFRVADDVLMRA
+271 EAFKVADDVLMRA

-325 NKAIDS
+325 NKAIES
-331 VRKAL
+331 VRKAI
-336 SSPLLEVDVSEA
+336 SSPLLEVDVTDA
-348 KSALVN
+348 KAALVN
-354 VTGGDDMTVEEAE
+354 VIGGEDMTVEEAE
-367 GALQEVYRM
+367 GALQEVYKM
-376 MNSDARII
+376 MNPEARII
-384 WGVQLSPELKN
+384 WGVQISPELKN
-395 TMRTLLVVT
+395 MIRTLLIAT

-412 ARKELKKEK
+412 ERKDVKKERF
-421 YGIEIVR
+421 GIEIIR

>member
-1 MKREKGLRR
+1 MRQMGDETV
-10 LPRGQRRSVEVAVP
+10 SEV
-24 KGFGGSNPLLRI
+24 
-36 QKNAI
+36 
-41 DAFILLRKG
+41 
-50 VYLIAKKTK
+50 
-59 IDLGWIN
+59 
-66 SEGEEKMKQI
+66 
-76 ESGVVSGG
+76 
-84 EEVKTQGNEELEE
+84 EEVRTMETEELEKV
-97 ILERSRTV
+97 LERSRTV

-140 HLLFSKVERKLLI
+140 HLLFSKVDRKLLI

-164 SIPRLGEEAAKENE
+164 SIPRFGEEAAREN
-178 DDIKSI
+178 DSDIKSMV
-184 IEGADMVFV
+184 EDADMVFV

-202 TGAAPVVAQAAQD
+202 TGAAPVVAQAAQE

-228 SAEGEVRIENMD
+228 SAEGEVRIEN
-240 TGLETLREHTDT
+240 TNYGLEKLREDTDT

-271 DAFRVADDVLMRA
+271 EAFKVADDVLMRA

-325 NKAIDS
+325 NKAIES
-331 VRKAL
+331 VRKAI
-336 SSPLLEVDVSEA
+336 SSPLLEVDVTDA
-348 KSALVN
+348 KAALVN
-354 VTGGDDMTVEEAE
+354 VIGGGDMTVEEAE
-367 GALQEVYRM
+367 GALQEVYKM
-376 MNSDARII
+376 MNPEARII
-384 WGVQLSPELKN
+384 WGVQVSPELKN
-395 TMRTLLVVT
+395 MIRTLLIVT

-412 ARKELKKEK
+412 ERKDVKKERF
-421 YGIEIVR
+421 GIEIVR